1 MQQPTL
7 SILNWST
14 EMPENYDEMM
24 NKTLEAYGQST
35 GSIPDP
41 QTFTVVEQLVY
52 EYVREEENGS

>member
-1 MQQPTL
+1 
-7 SILNWST
+7 
-14 EMPENYDEMM
+14 MPENYDEMM